1 MLSKSKWRATAVITA
16 LLALSCSRILPW
28 GREPGPDH
36 ADVNIAFTMD
46 RNLVRFEQAT
56 IDGREGTILL
66 GSAAP
71 VTVLDEAFS
80 LPPGPNHTLQL
91 RENRTLPLVPRR
103 ADLQG
108 AADAIVGAEA
118 WGGRALTI
126 DYRSGL
132 LTWQRQGI
140 RTGLMTIFQ
149 YQNEPTIYVNV
160 NGVDVPA
167 IVDTTSPGTV
177 VLPRRNSGRGTAT
190 ITVAGTSFGTIDV
203 LYADIPKARVGNLIL
218 SRFMVTIDYGRR
230 VVGMWRDPRIPI

>member
-28 GREPGPDH
+28 GREPAPEN
-36 ADVNIAFTMD
+36 ADVNIAFIMD

-56 IDGREGTILL
+56 IDGREGTFLL

-71 VTVLDEAFS
+71 VTVLDEAFP
-80 LPPGPNHTLQL
+80 LHPGTKHTLQL
-91 RENRTLPLVPRR
+91 RENRTLPLEPRR
-103 ADLQG
+103 VNLQG

-118 WGGRALTI
+118 WGRHALTI

-132 LTWQRQGI
+132 LTWQKQGI
-140 RTGLMTIFQ
+140 RTGFMTIFQ

-167 IVDTTSPGTV
+167 IVDTTSPGTI
-177 VLPRRNSGRGTAT
+177 VLPRGSAGRGTAA
-190 ITVAGTSFGTIDV
+190 ITVAGTPFGTVDV

-230 VVGMWRDPRIPI
+230 VVGLWRDPRIPI